1 METFL
6 LFCGGSLLLEDHK
19 SGLEFRLRFRF
30 FKSQFSAP
38 KTTSLLLKIS
48 VDNLKKKNFHSSG
61 KLFSLQGSCHTEVS
75 NNLLPLKI

>member
-6 LFCGGSLLLEDHK
+6 LFCGGSQLLEDHK
-19 SGLEFRLRFRF
+19 SGLKFKLRFRF

-38 KTTSLLLKIS
+38 KTTSLLFQIS
-48 VDNLKKKNFHSSG
+48 VDNLKNNFHSSG

-75 NNLLPLKI
+75 NNLVPLKI